1 MTNLGAGFSVDS
13 SESAGPTLPSSS
25 GPLSE
30 RDRYVASRSG
40 FNLSGTRLTC
50 VLPLCSRQLMPPP
63 SLPVNGARPRTEER
77 GTAQGPVGKGL
88 VLWIDKL
95 SARST
100 AHHHCRRVPP

>member
-30 RDRYVASRSG
+30 RDRYVASCCG
-40 FNLSGTRLTC
+40 FNCLGTQLNC
-50 VLPLCSRQLMPPP
+50 ILPFCSRQLMPPP
-63 SLPVNGARPRTEER
+63 LLPVNGARPRMEER

-95 SARST
+95 PAQST
-100 AHHHCRRVPP
+100 VHHCRRIPP